1 MPKNLPFT
9 NTIPDAHYRCEGVD
23 LGTERVSEIHFRAED
38 GGFFPPDQL
47 FFVRIVDRP
56 GQLECTSFF
65 CSDCIEAYGLKT
77 NGKMNLKDAIASK
90 LQQAQEKSVKELLTA
105 TGL

>member
-38 GGFFPPDQL
+38 GGFLPAGPTLLRQDRRPP
-47 FFVRIVDRP
+47 RANWNAPASSTPTASRP
-56 GQLECTSFF
+56 T
-65 CSDCIEAYGLKT
+65 
-77 NGKMNLKDAIASK
+77 ASRP
-90 LQQAQEKSVKELLTA
+90 TA
-105 TGL
+105 R